1 MPHASRAYKLFLCVE
16 KRGTDKE
23 GGGGGGGG
31 GGGAEEVE
39 ILVLQHEKSD
49 VLPVIS
55 VLD

>member
-16 KRGTDKE
+16 KRGTE
-23 GGGGGGGG
+23 PETTGGGG

-39 ILVLQHEKSD
+39 ILVWQYEKSD